1 MTIVITCEFFG
12 RTRVQKYTT
21 QGDALKWITA
31 LLANDVPFT
40 VDYQKIN

>member
-12 RTRVQKYTT
+12 KVRVQKYTS
-21 QGDALKWITA
+21 QRDALKWISA
-31 LLANDVPFT
+31 LLANDVPFA